1 MQMVDQ
7 ESRRMIWER
16 EELGGLLEKLYR
28 LKTDDKYG
36 LYTLLSHYDTE
47 ILLYVMAKVNNEKI
61 KRMISNYFTNLKSTK
76 VMLSGKDLKGMGVK
90 PGPIYKEI
98 FDSLLRARLD
108 NSIRT
113 KDDEAGFVK
122 EMFASHMRRQ

>member
-16 EELGGLLEKLYR
+16 EELGEFLEKLYR
-28 LKTDDKYG
+28 LKTEDKYG

-47 ILLYVMAKVNNEKI
+47 ILLYMMARVNNEKI
-61 KRMISNYFTNLKSTK
+61 KRMISNYFTKLKNTK
-76 VMLSGKDLKGMGVK
+76 IMLSGKDLKGMGVK

-98 FDSLLRARLD
+98 FDSLLKARL
-108 NSIRT
+108 NNLIRT

-122 EMFASHMRRQ
+122 EMFENHLEGA